1 LKTLVESRKQLKR
14 NHILDLI
21 RRSPEPLSRFNI
33 KKMTGYS
40 MTTVSNT
47 ITELLQEQ
55 LLTEDTCSDASRM
68 GRKPIFLHLNGSG
81 GYFIGIEFNIQAIHY
96 VILDFKC
103 TPIFSGQA
111 TITEPIST
119 SILLDLVFQYTEE
132 CLRYLGDR
140 RERVLGIG
148 IGLPGYIDTA
158 AGIAL
163 SYPHMA
169 DWENIPI
176 VSIMEK
182 RFHLPCYIGNNVGVM
197 GLVFK
202 WISEYHQCCDFLLV
216 SIRTGVRCIPLIN
229 QQPYFGKISSTGEI
243 GHLKVSTS
251 NRVCDC
257 GQVGCLNTE
266 VTDLSIRDKIEEGF
280 KKNQFP
286 LVRKIADGRR
296 PTVQMLVR
304 AAKKGD
310 SDAINLIKES
320 GYYLGRAIAQAGN
333 LFAPQKIILSGQLIE
348 AGSLL
353 FDSLQEQ
360 VNKECLP
367 AICTHMEI
375 IPSPFGGE
383 IGALGAAALV
393 LENEFNPI
401 ASNTTL

>member
-1 LKTLVESRKQLKR
+1 MKTLVESRKQLKR

-55 LLTEDTCSDASRM
+55 FLIEDTCSDTSRM
-68 GRKPIFLHLNGSG
+68 GRKPIFLHLNGAG

-96 VILDFKC
+96 VIMDFKC
-103 TPIFSGQA
+103 TPLFSGQA

-119 SILLDLVFQYTEE
+119 SFMLELVFQYTEE
-132 CLRYLGDR
+132 CLRYLDNR

-158 AGIAL
+158 SGVAL
-163 SYPHMA
+163 NYPHMA

-176 VSIMEK
+176 VSIMEE
-182 RFHLPCYIGNNVGVM
+182 RFQLPCYIGNNVGVM

-202 WISEYHQCCDFLLV
+202 WISEYQESCDFLLV
-216 SIRTGVRCIPLIN
+216 SIRTGVRCIPFIN

-243 GHLKVSTS
+243 GHLKVSSS

-266 VTDLSIRDKIEEGF
+266 ITDLSIRDKIEEGF
-280 KKNQFP
+280 KKNRFP
-286 LVRKIADGRR
+286 IVQKIADGRR
-296 PTVQMLVR
+296 PTVNMLVR

-310 SDAINLIKES
+310 ADAISLIEES

-333 LFAPQKIILSGQLIE
+333 LFAPQKIILSGQLIG
-348 AGSLL
+348 AGPLL
-353 FDSLQEQ
+353 FNPLQEQ

-367 AICTHMEI
+367 AICSHMEI

-383 IGALGAAALV
+383 IGAFGAAALV

-401 ASNTTL
+401 ASNML